1 MQNNFYQKYGKR
13 LFDVLFSL
21 VALIVL
27 SPFFLAV
34 SILIKLTS
42 KGPVFFIQ
50 DRVGRHCISFS
61 LYKFRSMKIG
71 KAGLSI
77 TVQGDNRITSFGRVI
92 RKTKID
98 ELPQLL
104 NVLKGDMSFAGS
116 RPELKKYVSIYQ
128 KEYREILE
136 VRPGITDWAAIK
148 FRNEEG
154 VLAQYDDKEKA
165 YIQEVLPVKLRFSLE
180 YVRNISFVTDVKV
193 LTFTIIRIF
202 LN

>member
-13 LFDVLFSL
+13 LFDVFFSL
-21 VALIVL
+21 IALIIL
-27 SPFFLAV
+27 SPFFLVV
-34 SILIKLTS
+34 SILTKLTS
-42 KGPVFFIQ
+42 KGPVFFVQ
-50 DRVGRHCISFS
+50 DRIGRHCISFS
-61 LYKFRSMKIG
+61 LYKFRSMKTG
-71 KAGLSI
+71 KEGLSI

-116 RPELKKYVSIYQ
+116 RPEVQQYVSIYQ

-154 VLAQYDDKEKA
+154 VLAQHDDKEKA
-165 YIQEVLPVKLRFSLE
+165 YIEEVLPVKLQLSLE

-193 LTFTIIRIF
+193 LAFTLVRIF